1 MPIDPT
7 DLAKSIG
14 ALGSLDPERGLA
26 RTLQQVTDGA
36 KQLFRA
42 DAAGLMLIDAEGQ
55 LRWASASDQ
64 TAQTLEDRQ
73 ERLAQ
78 GPCAVAF
85 SQRLPAAI
93 RNIHTE
99 PDWDKFAQVLVG
111 EGICAA
117 LSVPVEL
124 DGGIIGTLDIYAR
137 EARDWDPSEVAALQ
151 AYAGLMASLLSA
163 AVTAQVKGRL
173 ADQLQ
178 AALEHRWLIEQAKG
192 VIMGREQVDAQAA
205 FERLRGAARSSTR
218 RLADVAKDVT
228 GGQPLP
234 ANRRKLAKS
243 RGDALTPSD
252 ALERFGADA
261 LRYWAASKRAGV
273 DTSLDEGQLR
283 VGRRLATKLL
293 HASRFVLA
301 LDGRAAVLGLE
312 RLDQVVLAEALVAV
326 GALDQRVGERLQV
339 PGGLPDPGGH
349 DDGRV
354 LADHVVAQLHD
365 RAPPGL
371 LDVVLQLDPERTVV
385 VARADPAVDLARLEG
400 EAAALGQVDDRVHRV
415 AWH

>member
-7 DLAKSIG
+7 DLVKSIG

-64 TAQTLEDRQ
+64 TAQTVENEQ

-99 PDWDKFAQVLVG
+99 PDWAEFTQVLVS
-111 EGICAA
+111 EGVCAA

-137 EARDWDPSEVAALQ
+137 QPRDWDPSEVAALQ

-163 AVTAQVKGRL
+163 ATTAQVKGRL

-234 ANRRKLAKS
+234 ANRRKLAK
-243 RGDALTPSD
+243 
-252 ALERFGADA
+252 
-261 LRYWAASKRAGV
+261 
-273 DTSLDEGQLR
+273 
-283 VGRRLATKLL
+283 
-293 HASRFVLA
+293 
-301 LDGRAAVLGLE
+301 GRAEQAKNRE
-312 RLDQVVLAEALVAV
+312 
-326 GALDQRVGERLQV
+326 
-339 PGGLPDPGGH
+339 
-349 DDGRV
+349 
-354 LADHVVAQLHD
+354 
-365 RAPPGL
+365 
-371 LDVVLQLDPERTVV
+371 TVT
-385 VARADPAVDLARLEG
+385 
-400 EAAALGQVDDRVHRV
+400 
-415 AWH
+415 

>member
-26 RTLQQVTDGA
+26 LTLQQLTDAA
-36 KQLFRA
+36 KQLFGA

-64 TAQTLEDRQ
+64 TAQTVENEQ

-99 PDWDKFAQVLVG
+99 PDWAEFTQVLVS
-111 EGICAA
+111 EGVCAA

-137 EARDWDPSEVAALQ
+137 DPRDWDPSEVAALQ
-151 AYAGLMASLLSA
+151 AYAGLVASLLSA
-163 AVTAQVKGRL
+163 AVTAEVKGRL

-234 ANRRKLAKS
+234 ANRRKLAK
-243 RGDALTPSD
+243 
-252 ALERFGADA
+252 
-261 LRYWAASKRAGV
+261 
-273 DTSLDEGQLR
+273 
-283 VGRRLATKLL
+283 
-293 HASRFVLA
+293 
-301 LDGRAAVLGLE
+301 GRAEQAKNRE
-312 RLDQVVLAEALVAV
+312 
-326 GALDQRVGERLQV
+326 
-339 PGGLPDPGGH
+339 
-349 DDGRV
+349 
-354 LADHVVAQLHD
+354 
-365 RAPPGL
+365 
-371 LDVVLQLDPERTVV
+371 TVT
-385 VARADPAVDLARLEG
+385 
-400 EAAALGQVDDRVHRV
+400 
-415 AWH
+415 

>member
-64 TAQTLEDRQ
+64 TAQTVENEQ

-85 SQRLPAAI
+85 SQRLPATI

-99 PDWDKFAQVLVG
+99 PDWAEFTQVLVS
-111 EGICAA
+111 EGVCAA

-124 DGGIIGTLDIYAR
+124 DGGVIGTLDIYAR
-137 EARDWDPSEVAALQ
+137 DPRDWDPSEVAALQ

-163 AVTAQVKGRL
+163 ATTAQVKGRL

-234 ANRRKLAKS
+234 ANRRKLAK
-243 RGDALTPSD
+243 
-252 ALERFGADA
+252 
-261 LRYWAASKRAGV
+261 
-273 DTSLDEGQLR
+273 
-283 VGRRLATKLL
+283 
-293 HASRFVLA
+293 
-301 LDGRAAVLGLE
+301 GRAEQAK
-312 RLDQVVLAEALVAV
+312 D
-326 GALDQRVGERLQV
+326 GETT
-339 PGGLPDPGGH
+339 
-349 DDGRV
+349 
-354 LADHVVAQLHD
+354 A
-365 RAPPGL
+365 
-371 LDVVLQLDPERTVV
+371 
-385 VARADPAVDLARLEG
+385 
-400 EAAALGQVDDRVHRV
+400 
-415 AWH
+415 

>member
-7 DLAKSIG
+7 DLANSIG
-14 ALGSLDPERGLA
+14 ALGGLDPQRGLA

-55 LRWASASDQ
+55 LRWASATDQ
-64 TAQTLEDRQ
+64 TAQTVENEQ

-99 PDWDKFAQVLVG
+99 PDWDKFAKVLVG

-124 DGGIIGTLDIYAR
+124 DGGVIGTLDVYVGR
-137 EARDWDPSEVAALQ
+137 PRDWDPSEVAALQ
-151 AYAGLMASLLSA
+151 AYAGLVASLLSA
-163 AVTAQVKGRL
+163 AVTAQIKGRL

-192 VIMGREQVDAQAA
+192 VLMGRENLDAQAA

-218 RLADVAKDVT
+218 RLADVARDVT

-234 ANRRKLAKS
+234 TNRRELAK
-243 RGDALTPSD
+243 
-252 ALERFGADA
+252 
-261 LRYWAASKRAGV
+261 
-273 DTSLDEGQLR
+273 
-283 VGRRLATKLL
+283 
-293 HASRFVLA
+293 
-301 LDGRAAVLGLE
+301 GRAEQAK
-312 RLDQVVLAEALVAV
+312 D
-326 GALDQRVGERLQV
+326 
-339 PGGLPDPGGH
+339 
-349 DDGRV
+349 
-354 LADHVVAQLHD
+354 
-365 RAPPGL
+365 
-371 LDVVLQLDPERTVV
+371 
-385 VARADPAVDLARLEG
+385 G
-400 EAAALGQVDDRVHRV
+400 EATA
-415 AWH
+415 